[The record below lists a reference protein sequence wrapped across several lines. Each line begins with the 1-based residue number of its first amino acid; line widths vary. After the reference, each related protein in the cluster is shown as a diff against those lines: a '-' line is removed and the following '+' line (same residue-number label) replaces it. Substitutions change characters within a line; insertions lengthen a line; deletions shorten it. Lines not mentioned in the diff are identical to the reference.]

1 VKLPLINGV
10 SLPFIPAGGLSELS
24 KKTPFTPKT
33 GNGESFSEVFDKEL
47 TSLKFSGHAQNRMQ
61 SRDLDMTVSEVFK
74 LEEAVS
80 KAQAKGGN
88 ETLVLMNDKAFIVS
102 IKNQTVITVMNREQ
116 LNSNV
121 ITNID
126 SAVFA

>member
-1 VKLPLINGV
+1 LPLINGV

-24 KKTPFTPKT
+24 KKMPFNSKT
-33 GNGESFSEVFDKEL
+33 ASGETFGEVFDKEL
-47 TSLKFSGHAQNRMQ
+47 TSLKFSGHAQNRLQ
-61 SRDLDMTVSEVFK
+61 SRELDMTVSEVFK

-102 IKNQTVITVMNREQ
+102 VKNQTVITVMNREQ